1 MRKLSLALTFIAF
14 SILTYAQETGGFVD
28 ARDGHHYK
36 TVKLGETWWMA
47 ENLAFD
53 AGEGT
58 YLYDWRCIELEEE
71 GRKYTW
77 FAAMQDQ
84 KVEGARGVC
93 PEGWRLPTQE
103 DWENVVNLM
112 GGSKLAGK
120 KLKEGGSSKME
131 VKIPGRRFSDGAFR
145 IARSETH
152 FWSSTSTGLDVAWA
166 LIVFKVLDQ
175 SMGYEFHK
183 EFVKSVRCVKEE

>member
-1 MRKLSLALTFIAF
+1 MKVLLFLFFLFATALS
-14 SILTYAQETGGFVD
+14 YAQDTGEFVD

-36 TVKLGETWWMA
+36 TVKLGDTWWMA

-77 FAAMQDQ
+77 FAAMQGQ

-93 PEGWRLPTQE
+93 PEGWRLPTKE
-103 DWENVVNLM
+103 DWKSLVEHL
-112 GGSKLAGK
+112 GGEKIAGRE
-120 KLKEGGSSKME
+120 LKEGGASKME
-131 VKIPGRRFSDGAFR
+131 VKIPGRRFSDGSFR
-145 IARSETH
+145 VARSETH
-152 FWSSTSTGLDVAWA
+152 FWSSTSTGTEVAWA

-175 SMGYEFHK
+175 SKGYEYHK
-183 EFVKSVRCVKEE
+183 EYVKSVRCIKEE